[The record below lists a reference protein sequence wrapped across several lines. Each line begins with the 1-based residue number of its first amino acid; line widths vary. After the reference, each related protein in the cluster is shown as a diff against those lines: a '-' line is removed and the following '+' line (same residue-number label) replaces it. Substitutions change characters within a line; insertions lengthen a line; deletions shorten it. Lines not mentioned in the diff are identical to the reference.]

1 MIALTTPPP
10 WLAAVASCSPGQ
22 GFLVDKAQTRHYVR
36 TVVSIIDNRS
46 DASPSEGAAADS
58 PSPDE
63 QNAQPIER
71 RVFRDEI
78 REKMIDAILTGR
90 LPPGTRIVET
100 KLAQQ
105 FGVSQAPVREA
116 LRDLALYGFV
126 VSSPARGTQVRRI
139 TPEELLEIYPIRAAL
154 EGVAAAAAAP
164 RIDEATLSQLED
176 LITTMRDAAA
186 RNDQWAQVN
195 ADGAFHH
202 TIVTAA
208 GNRMLEH
215 VWQTMRLSVTTCV
228 THSLTH
234 RSLHEITER
243 HVPVLEALRSRDPVK
258 AEAAIRRHIEE
269 PGEWI
274 RAAGAAKST
283 DAEPIEG

>member
-1 MIALTTPPP
+1 
-10 WLAAVASCSPGQ
+10 
-22 GFLVDKAQTRHYVR
+22 
-36 TVVSIIDNRS
+36 VSIIDNRYEAS
-46 DASPSEGAAADS
+46 GPDASEPDDAA
-58 PSPDE
+58 PGE
-63 QNAQPIER
+63 HNAQPIER

-78 REKMIDAILTGR
+78 REKLIDGILTGR
-90 LPPGTRIVET
+90 LRPGTRIVET

-126 VSSPARGTQVRRI
+126 VNSPFRGTRVRRI

-154 EGVAAAAAAP
+154 EGVAAAAAAA
-164 RIDEATLSQLED
+164 RIDEATLNQLED
-176 LITTMRDAAA
+176 LIATMRDAAA

-202 TIVTAA
+202 TIITAA

-274 RAAGAAKST
+274 RAAASAT
-283 DAEPIEG
+283 ATANAEPSEGEPPE

>member
-1 MIALTTPPP
+1 L
-10 WLAAVASCSPGQ
+10 
-22 GFLVDKAQTRHYVR
+22 
-36 TVVSIIDNRS
+36 ID
-46 DASPSEGAAADS
+46 G
-58 PSPDE
+58 
-63 QNAQPIER
+63 
-71 RVFRDEI
+71 
-78 REKMIDAILTGR
+78 ILTGR
-90 LPPGTRIVET
+90 IAPGTRIVET

-126 VSSPARGTQVRRI
+126 VNSPFRGTQVRSI
-139 TPEELLEIYPIRAAL
+139 TPDELLEIYPIRAAL

-164 RIDEATLSQLED
+164 RMNEATLRQLEE
-176 LITTMRDAAA
+176 LINTMRDAAA
-186 RNDQWAQVN
+186 RDDHWAQVS

-202 TIVTAA
+202 AIITAA

-243 HVPVLEALRSRDPVK
+243 HVPVLEALRTRDPRK

-274 RAAGAAKST
+274 RASGAATST
-283 DAEPIEG
+283 VKAGPTEGERAE

>member
-1 MIALTTPPP
+1 MT
-10 WLAAVASCSPGQ
+10 G
-22 GFLVDKAQTRHYVR
+22 
-36 TVVSIIDNRS
+36 VSIIDNRY
-46 DASPSEGAAADS
+46 DASRPEASDGDGAS
-58 PSPDE
+58 PAE

-78 REKMIDAILTGR
+78 REKLIDGILTGR

-126 VSSPARGTQVRRI
+126 VNSPFRGTRVRRI
-139 TPEELLEIYPIRAAL
+139 TPAELLEIYPIRAAL

-164 RIDEATLSQLED
+164 RIDDATLGQLED
-176 LITTMRDAAA
+176 LINTMREAAA
-186 RNDQWAQVN
+186 RNDHWAQVN

-243 HVPVLEALRSRDPVK
+243 HVPVLEALRTRDPVQ

-274 RAAGAAKST
+274 RASGAAEAT
-283 DAEPIEG
+283 DGPTDGEPVD

>member
-1 MIALTTPPP
+1 M
-10 WLAAVASCSPGQ
+10 
-22 GFLVDKAQTRHYVR
+22 
-36 TVVSIIDNRS
+36 
-46 DASPSEGAAADS
+46 
-58 PSPDE
+58 
-63 QNAQPIER
+63 
-71 RVFRDEI
+71 
-78 REKMIDAILTGR
+78 
-90 LPPGTRIVET
+90 
-100 KLAQQ
+100 
-105 FGVSQAPVREA
+105 SQAPVREA

-126 VSSPARGTQVRRI
+126 VSSPFRGTRVRRI

-154 EGVAAAAAAP
+154 EGVAAAAAAT
-164 RIDEATLSQLED
+164 RIDEATLNQLEE

-186 RNDQWAQVN
+186 RNDHWAQVS

-202 TIVTAA
+202 TIITAA
-208 GNRMLEH
+208 RNRMLEH

-243 HVPVLEALRSRDPVK
+243 HVPVLEALRTRDPVK

-274 RAAGAAKST
+274 RASGAAKST
-283 DAEPIEG
+283 ANAEPIDGEPVE